1 MVYFLR
7 FLKFLVALIVA
18 VVVAAV
24 GVAAAFGVRWARQ
37 LPDYHQLDSLSLG
50 AITRVYAADQSALG
64 TLVPKV
70 GDQKVSRTL
79 VRLSEISPYMT
90 AAIVSNEDRRF
101 FEHYGLDPYGIGR
114 QLRRISQK
122 ENVQGGSTLTNQL
135 VRNTLLYD
143 QYQNK
148 RTADRKIK
156 EWMLSL
162 QVERAFTK
170 EEILQD
176 YLNAIYWG
184 DGGPVELYG
193 IASAAQAYFGK
204 SPRDLT
210 LGESAYLTTLVPSPA
225 ARFNNYKNQRIY
237 IKALLDRM
245 VADHWITPQQRTA
258 AWKEN
263 LQPRG
268 WKVSYDAAGNVTS
281 AVLAD
286 KTAHYLK
293 AVNSVRYPNFVQQVE
308 LDLVKRFG
316 AARVYGEGG
325 LRVYT
330 TLEPRIQK
338 AVEAASYRAR
348 VPYGTTLGA
357 VISDPYT
364 GDVLGMVGQKLRYGV
379 APPEW
384 NNAAQGQRQIGSTIK
399 PLLYTTALS
408 TGEMNQLTY
417 KDDRPIYV
425 PCASCRGGYYAPKD
439 FEGEMTL
446 RSMTLREA
454 LDRSLNLPTMR
465 VALGVGL
472 PRFFGKLNDLG
483 IPPNDGTGYA
493 AALGAVET
501 TPVKMAAAYATFAN
515 GGLYH
520 PPTYITRVTD
530 ARGEVLYDRE
540 NSVEKPKRVWSPQVA
555 YLGLDMIKGVVNDLD
570 TNQGGFS
577 QPARIP
583 GWEVGGK
590 TGTSNGP
597 KDLWFVGV
605 NPYYVGAVWIGK
617 QAGGNMST
625 RIYSGEWAPPVW
637 HDMMVGALAGLP
649 HKTFPQ
655 PEGIYYAQHPNIGVL
670 GRVLVAMTSS
680 QYLATSKNVPTDMS
694 LPQRPSYSEAE
705 LSAPDRSTMIIYVDK
720 TTGKL
725 ATEFTPPDNIV
736 QRRIEASAI
745 SGYAPDSSTKPLPDE
760 QADPSEV
767 KKNAQAL
774 SDWPS
779 EALPGAAVTPGP
791 VTPGQTKAAPKTAP
805 QTPAKGQ

>member
-7 FLKFLVALIVA
+7 FLKFLVALVFA
-18 VVVAAV
+18 VVVAGV
-24 GVAAAFGVRWARQ
+24 GVAAAFGTRWARQ
-37 LPDYHQLDSLSLG
+37 LPDFRQLDSLSLG
-50 AITRVYAADQSALG
+50 AITRVYASDNSALG
-64 TLVPKV
+64 TLVPKI

-79 VRLSEISPYMT
+79 VHLDEISPFMT

-101 FEHYGLDPYGIGR
+101 FDHYGLDPYGIAR
-114 QLRRISQK
+114 QVQRLSQS
-122 ENVQGGSTLTNQL
+122 ESIQGGSTLTNQL

-143 QYQNK
+143 EYKNK
-148 RTADRKIK
+148 RTPDRKIK

-193 IASAAQAYFGK
+193 IYSAAQAYFGK
-204 SPRDLT
+204 TPRNLT
-210 LGESAYLTTLVPSPA
+210 LAESTYLTTLVPSPKK
-225 ARFNNYKNQRIY
+225 RFENYKDQRNFMRI
-237 IKALLDRM
+237 LLNRM
-245 VADHWITPQQRTA
+245 VEDHWITQAQATA

-268 WKVSYDAAGNVTS
+268 WKVTYDSKGYIKDAKLVDT
-281 AVLAD
+281 
-286 KTAHYLK
+286 TAHYLK
-293 AVNSVRYPNFVQQVE
+293 AVNTVRFPNFVQQVE

-316 AARVYGEGG
+316 AAKVYGEGG

-330 TLEPRIQK
+330 TLDPRIQK
-338 AVEAASYRAR
+338 AVEGASLRAR

-364 GDVLGMVGQKLRYGV
+364 GDVLGMVGQKLYYGQT
-379 APPEW
+379 PPEW

-399 PLLYTTALS
+399 PLLYTTGLS
-408 TGEMNQLTY
+408 TGTFTQLSY
-417 KDDRPIYV
+417 RDDRPIYI

-454 LDRSLNLPTMR
+454 LDRSLNLPTIR

-472 PRFFGKLNDLG
+472 PTFFGKLNDLG

-501 TPVKMAAAYATFAN
+501 TPVKMAAAYAPFAN

-540 NSVEKPKRVWSPQVA
+540 NSVERPKRVWSPQVA
-555 YLGLDMIKGVVNDLD
+555 YMGLDMIKGVVNDLD

-577 QPARIP
+577 QPARIS

-605 NPYYVGAVWIGK
+605 NPYYSGAVWIGR
-617 QAGGNMST
+617 QQGGNMST
-625 RIYSGEWAPPVW
+625 RIYSGEWAPPIW
-637 HDMMVGALAGLP
+637 RDMMVGALSGLP

-670 GRVLVAMTSS
+670 GRVRVAMTSPR
-680 QYLATSKNVPTDMS
+680 YLATTKNVPGELT
-694 LPQRPSYSEAE
+694 LPERPTYSEAE
-705 LSAPDRSTMIIYVDK
+705 LPAPDKGTTVIYVDK

-725 ATEFTPPDNIV
+725 ATEFTSPDNIV
-736 QRRIEASAI
+736 QRRIYVSELGA
-745 SGYAPDSSTKPLPDE
+745 YAPADTTQPLADE
-760 QADPSEV
+760 QADPAAV
-767 KKNAQAL
+767 KKNNEPL
-774 SDWPS
+774 GGWP
-779 EALPGAAVTPGP
+779 TTP
-791 VTPGQTKAAPKTAP
+791 VTGAGSSNSSA
-805 QTPAKGQ
+805 TPAAKP